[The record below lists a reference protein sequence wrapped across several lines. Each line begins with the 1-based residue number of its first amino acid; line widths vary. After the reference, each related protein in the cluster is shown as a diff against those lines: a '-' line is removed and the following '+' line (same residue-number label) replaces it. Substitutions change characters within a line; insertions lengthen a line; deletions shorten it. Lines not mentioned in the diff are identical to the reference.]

1 MYYLGL
7 QNTITGT
14 SLLLFFLVMLQVF
27 IGLIDEAN
35 LRSYGYKREQQSQV
49 LGSHY
54 DVAIQCFD
62 FRKN

>member
-1 MYYLGL
+1 
-7 QNTITGT
+7 
-14 SLLLFFLVMLQVF
+14 MLQVF

-35 LRSYGYKREQQSQV
+35 LRSYEYKTEQQSQV

-54 DVAIQCFD
+54 DVVIQCFD

>member
-1 MYYLGL
+1 
-7 QNTITGT
+7 
-14 SLLLFFLVMLQVF
+14 MLQVF